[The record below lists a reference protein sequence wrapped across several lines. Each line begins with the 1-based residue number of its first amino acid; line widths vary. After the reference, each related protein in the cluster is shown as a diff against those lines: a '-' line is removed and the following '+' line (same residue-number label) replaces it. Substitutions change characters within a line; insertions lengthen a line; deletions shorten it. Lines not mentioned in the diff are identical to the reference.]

1 MIPCRETI
9 TINTRALHILRQLEN
24 GSVVIHVGMA
34 CMMSVQKK
42 VYNEKSVKVG
52 CFIAKDVVY
61 QRQI

>member
-1 MIPCRETI
+1 M
-9 TINTRALHILRQLEN
+9 
-24 GSVVIHVGMA
+24 IHVGMA

-52 CFIAKDVVY
+52 CFIAEDVVY